1 MIKQDMFN
9 KVEHVQK
16 QVENSIQIM
25 PPEKKQ
31 LIRPLKCE

>member
-1 MIKQDMFN
+1 MIKQNIFN

-16 QVENSIQIM
+16 QVEDSIQIM

-31 LIRPLKCE
+31 LIDR